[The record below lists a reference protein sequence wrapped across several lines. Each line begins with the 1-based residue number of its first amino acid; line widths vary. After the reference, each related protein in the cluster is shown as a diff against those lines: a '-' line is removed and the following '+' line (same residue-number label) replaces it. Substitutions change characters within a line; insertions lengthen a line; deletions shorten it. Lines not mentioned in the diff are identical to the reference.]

1 MKNSSDSLEAL
12 QEEISD
18 LVEENKKL
26 ILENEK
32 LKDEVESLWYLLD
45 EIKKSDI
52 REHEHLLKELEKDV
66 DKSKNAETKK
76 FDKLIKS
83 EIKEN
88 NEIL

>member
-1 MKNSSDSLEAL
+1 MMKNSSDSLEAL

-45 EIKKSDI
+45 EIKKSDVK
-52 REHEHLLKELEKDV
+52 EHEHLLKQLEKDIALQ
-66 DKSKNAETKK
+66 SLMYTKK
-76 FDKLIKS
+76 KGYA
-83 EIKEN
+83 
-88 NEIL
+88 

>member
-1 MKNSSDSLEAL
+1 MMKNSSDSLEAL

-45 EIKKSDI
+45 EIKKSGKL
-52 REHEHLLKELEKDV
+52 RNCVEKYR
-66 DKSKNAETKK
+66 TKR
-76 FDKLIKS
+76 IK
-83 EIKEN
+83 KYRKGFFN
-88 NEIL
+88 R